1 MSELEKAKQEVE
13 QVCFAYDKAGDTGD
27 IKDWK
32 EYYDLEN
39 KLIEKVKIANQ
50 PQLTIPKNIA
60 DELDK
65 IPNEAK
71 RYVQENGFDDYS
83 ILDDFVELREFYEAD
98 EDETFPGFTG
108 LKEFVKDNL
117 NLCALYLAGK
127 ALGVDLVK
135 VGEG

>member
-1 MSELEKAKQEVE
+1 MSEEIQ
-13 QVCFAYDKAGDTGD
+13 GWRD
-27 IKDWK
+27 IIQQNGKRK
-32 EYYDLEN
+32 
-39 KLIEKVKIANQ
+39 Q
-50 PQLTIPKNIA
+50 PQLTIPKSIA

-98 EDETFPGFTG
+98 EDEAFPGFIG

-135 VGEG
+135 VVEG

>member
-50 PQLTIPKNIA
+50 PQLTIPKSIADILGKYDKYNPTADWMIMMAYRDCQEFYDWIIKDWVKNDNIA
-60 DELDK
+60 
-65 IPNEAK
+65 NA
-71 RYVQENGFDDYS
+71 
-83 ILDDFVELREFYEAD
+83 
-98 EDETFPGFTG
+98 
-108 LKEFVKDNL
+108 
-117 NLCALYLAGK
+117 YLAGK

-135 VGEG
+135 VV

>member
-1 MSELEKAKQEVE
+1 MDNKRISEIVDEEMIKQD
-13 QVCFAYDKAGDTGD
+13 ANRYRDMR
-27 IKDWK
+27 
-32 EYYDLEN
+32 
-39 KLIEKVKIANQ
+39 KI
-50 PQLTIPKNIA
+50 LTIPKRIA
-60 DELDK
+60 DDLDK

-98 EDETFPGFTG
+98 EDEAFPGFTG

-135 VGEG
+135 VVEV